1 MSLLQKINNLGIQTG
16 ALGIC
21 LLTRSHLDDAF
32 QAQVHANLGAKGFFW
47 DTYHIKILDLA
58 RQFELWACTQS
69 KSE

>member
-1 MSLLQKINNLGIQTG
+1 MSLLQKINNLGVQTG

-32 QAQVHANLGAKGFFW
+32 QAQVHANLGAEGFFW
-47 DTYHIKILDLA
+47 DTYRIEILDLA